1 MILLTTLLLTLL
13 ISLTT
18 ARTCYH
24 PDKSIAAS
32 NVPCTSD
39 STSFCCDSGAI
50 CMTNGYCIGVGSQP
64 YLLFRGACTDQD
76 WGDDCPSHC
85 ANKNPTGGAPII
97 GIGSDSSGNAQ
108 YCCGFQVKNNG
119 SSECV
124 DGDTAFTLDDGEM
137 ILGRAAL
144 ENVTSTSSSSSTS
157 TRTMSTATVVET
169 TCSASNN
176 EPHCGT
182 SNATAVGAGVGV
194 PLGVL
199 AVSAVVWALWERGR
213 RRAAVVAAVAT
224 SASGC
229 GGYLTE
235 HQKGVGVMQTGH
247 GWFSGTMEAAPLA
260 ELGHGNRGE
269 VQEMMGSGG
278 YRDS

>member
-85 ANKNPTGGAPII
+85 
-97 GIGSDSSGNAQ
+97 GNSFPPHSFFPSFL
-108 YCCGFQVKNNG
+108 YLHLSPCFILILIMNN
-119 SSECV
+119 SKQ
-124 DGDTAFTLDDGEM
+124 
-137 ILGRAAL
+137 
-144 ENVTSTSSSSSTS
+144 
-157 TRTMSTATVVET
+157 
-169 TCSASNN
+169 
-176 EPHCGT
+176 EPH
-182 SNATAVGAGVGV
+182 
-194 PLGVL
+194 
-199 AVSAVVWALWERGR
+199 R
-213 RRAAVVAAVAT
+213 RRPHHRHRLRQLRQR
-224 SASGC
+224 SILLWIPS
-229 GGYLTE
+229 
-235 HQKGVGVMQTGH
+235 
-247 GWFSGTMEAAPLA
+247 
-260 ELGHGNRGE
+260 
-269 VQEMMGSGG
+269 QE
-278 YRDS
+278 